1 MQFKLHSKT
10 VTLKWEVD
18 TRLEKCTVRKWAD
31 QAVMCL
37 IKHVH
42 IK

>member
-1 MQFKLHSKT
+1 M
-10 VTLKWEVD
+10 LKPEVD
-18 TRLEKCTVRKWAD
+18 MSLEKIIVRKWTD

-42 IK
+42 MK